1 MHSIFLSIDF
11 YSLTRHNNLAITQS
25 CLVVS
30 CVLQKK
36 TNMNLF
42 VYFFCLFSTLIALY
56 LSFGDAGKNSSS
68 GAISGNTGEKS
79 DPCRE
84 KAEGGIHN
92 EVTLRFREKGSHPWN
107 EHPRFLLSL
116 PSCPALHPYTH
127 LPGLLSEICQ
137 NTFHTNRYFSAFKA
151 SFDLLDKPKQLKFCE
166 ISKAS
171 QASLFFF
178 FLQTTLNTPLPVL

>member
-1 MHSIFLSIDF
+1 MWFAKENREQPFFFFPFSHSL
-11 YSLTRHNNLAITQS
+11 HIT
-25 CLVVS
+25 
-30 CVLQKK
+30 
-36 TNMNLF
+36 
-42 VYFFCLFSTLIALY
+42 CLFW
-56 LSFGDAGKNSSS
+56 DAGKNSSS

-84 KAEGGIHN
+84 KAEGGIHYK
-92 EVTLRFREKGSHPWN
+92 VTLWFKGKCSHPWN
-107 EHPRFLLSL
+107 EHPLCFSFPSL
-116 PSCPALHPYTH
+116 PFPSRPSLHPYTH

-171 QASLFFF
+171 QASLFF
-178 FLQTTLNTPLPVL
+178 LQAALNTPLPVLQRT